1 MLKHRTL
8 HVAINSQCSV
18 KSNSQ
23 RNTCSYQVYSMNLDN
38 DNFAMLFLFVNLFI
52 FRSLQELSF
61 KGIHWDETKKYG
73 MKNEYKCNLFM
84 LIF

>member
-8 HVAINSQCSV
+8 HVTINSQCSV

-52 FRSLQELSF
+52 FRSLQEFCLS
-61 KGIHWDETKKYG
+61 KEYIE
-73 MKNEYKCNLFM
+73 MKQRSM
-84 LIF
+84 V